1 MFQRTRYQFGWLRR
15 KPRRR
20 GPDMWV
26 WVHRSKGSTGKS
38 KENAVIV
45 GNVAQYPTEAEAW
58 RATEGLRLAINTAQ
72 NTDAVNFSAVI
83 DRYLREKLPRR
94 HSSASKYRS
103 WLTHHV
109 QPKWGSILIQN
120 VKPLLVEEWLSGLN
134 LAPKSKGHI
143 RSIMHILFNWAM
155 KWELIDLDK
164 MNPMKLVRVE
174 GSSKRLRQP
183 RTLTVKEFRLLL
195 ERLEEPIHTMCIV
208 AACLGLRAS
217 EVAGLQWGDF
227 DWGNR
232 QIHIQRGFV
241 IGHVDEV
248 KTTNSNRSLPVHHAL
263 ATLLLE
269 YKKETAPDAKD
280 TDWLFPSPY
289 GTGKP
294 RWPWTIQRTHLLP
307 AGIDAGLGR
316 IGWHTF
322 RHSYSTLLRAL
333 RVDLKVQQELLR
345 HADIRT
351 TMNIYTQA
359 MPDAMRRANSRV
371 VEMVL
376 PKRKVG

>member
-1 MFQRTRYQFGWLRR
+1 MRVTKRRTIVLLLLSALLVGLVFVPRKYIWLYLSR
-15 KPRRR
+15 KTDPRPPVADLLRD
-20 GPDMWV
+20 PEA
-26 WVHRSKGSTGKS
+26 SKNP
-38 KENAVIV
+38 ELLL
-45 GNVAQYPTEAEAW
+45 AEAN
-58 RATEGLRLAINTAQ
+58 RLAWLFNWPKAEPLYIRAEELFKQ
-72 NTDAVNFSAVI
+72 RGDARDEI
-83 DRYLREKLPRR
+83 
-94 HSSASKYRS
+94 
-103 WLTHHV
+103 
-109 QPKWGSILIQN
+109 
-120 VKPLLVEEWLSGLN
+120 WLSGLD

-195 ERLEEPIHTMCIV
+195 ERLEEPICTMCIV

-217 EVAGLQWGDF
+217 ELAGLQWGDF
-227 DWGNR
+227 DWGGR
-232 QIHIQRGFV
+232 QVHIQRGFV
-241 IGHVDEV
+241 IGYVDEV
-248 KTTNSNRSLPVHHAL
+248 KTPNSNRSLPVHRAL

-289 GTGKP
+289 GTGRP

-307 AGIDAGLGR
+307 AGIRAGLGR

-322 RHSYSTLLRAL
+322 RQYSGFLIIPGRLNLAPL
-333 RVDLKVQQELLR
+333 I
-345 HADIRT
+345 HM
-351 TMNIYTQA
+351 TM
-359 MPDAMRRANSRV
+359 
-371 VEMVL
+371 
-376 PKRKVG
+376 

>member
-20 GPDMWV
+20 GPDVWV
-26 WVHRSKGSTGKS
+26 WVHRSKGPDGKS

-45 GNVAQYPTEAEAW
+45 GNVVQYPTEAEAW
-58 RATEGLRLAINTAQ
+58 RATEGLRLA
-72 NTDAVNFSAVI
+72 VNSPQRNEEITFNAVI
-83 DRYLREKLPRR
+83 DRYLREKLPKR
-94 HSSASKYRS
+94 HSTGSKYRS

-109 QPKWGSILIQN
+109 QPKWGSVPIRN
-120 VKPLLVEEWLSGLN
+120 VKPLLVEEWLSGLD
-134 LAPKSKGHI
+134 LAPKSKGHL
-143 RSIMHILFNWAM
+143 RSMMHILFNWAM

-164 MNPMKLVRVE
+164 MNPMNLVRVE

-183 RTLTVKEFRLLL
+183 KALTIKEFRLLMKQL
-195 ERLEEPIHTMCIV
+195 GEPIRTMCIV

-227 DWGNR
+227 DWR
-232 QIHIQRGFV
+232 DREVHIQRGFV

-248 KTTNSNRSLPVHHAL
+248 KTTNSNRSLPVHRAL
-263 ATLLLE
+263 ASLLRE
-269 YKKETAPDAKD
+269 YKRETAPNASD
-280 TDWLFPSPY
+280 TAWLFPSPY
-289 GTGKP
+289 GTGRP

-307 AGIDAGLGR
+307 AGMRAGLGR

-322 RHSYSTLLRAL
+322 RHSYSTLLRSVG
-333 RVDLKVQQELLR
+333 VDLKVQQELLR

-351 TMNIYTQA
+351 TMNVYTQA
-359 MPDAMRRANSRV
+359 VPEAMRKANSRV

-376 PKRKVG
+376 PTRKVG

>member
-20 GPDMWV
+20 GPDVWV

-58 RATEGLRLAINTAQ
+58 RATEGLRLAIDTAQ

-208 AACLGLRAS
+208 AACLELRAS

-232 QIHIQRGFV
+232 QVYIQRGFV

-248 KTTNSNRSLPVHHAL
+248 KTTNSNRSLPVHRAL

-269 YKKETAPDAKD
+269 YKSETAPDAKD

-289 GTGKP
+289 GTGRP

-307 AGIDAGLGR
+307 AGIRAGLGR

-376 PKRKVG
+376 PERKVG

>member
-1 MFQRTRYQFGWLRR
+1 
-15 KPRRR
+15 
-20 GPDMWV
+20 
-26 WVHRSKGSTGKS
+26 
-38 KENAVIV
+38 VIV

-72 NTDAVNFSAVI
+72 NTDAVSFNAVI

-109 QPKWGSILIQN
+109 QPKWGSVLIRN
-120 VKPLLVEEWLSGLN
+120 VKPLLVEEWLSGLD

-195 ERLEEPIHTMCIV
+195 ERLEEPIRTMCIV

-232 QIHIQRGFV
+232 QVHIQRGFV

-248 KTTNSNRSLPVHHAL
+248 KTTNSNRSLPVHRAL

-269 YKKETAPDAKD
+269 YKKETTPDAKD

-289 GTGKP
+289 GTGRP

-307 AGIDAGLGR
+307 AGIRAGLGR
-316 IGWHTF
+316 IGCHTF

-376 PKRKVG
+376 PERKVG

>member
-1 MFQRTRYQFGWLRR
+1 VESYTQATVRAAKTYEGGKPMFQRTRYQFGWLRR

-20 GPDMWV
+20 GPDVWV
-26 WVHRSKGSTGKS
+26 WVHRSKGPTGKS

-58 RATEGLRLAINTAQ
+58 RATEGLRLAINTVQ
-72 NTDAVNFSAVI
+72 STEAVRFNALI

-109 QPKWGSILIQN
+109 QPKWGSVLIRN
-120 VKPLLVEEWLSGLN
+120 VKPLLVEEWLSELN

-183 RTLTVKEFRLLL
+183 RPLTVKEFRLLL
-195 ERLEEPIHTMCIV
+195 ERLEERICTMCIV

-232 QIHIQRGFV
+232 QVHIQRGFV

-248 KTTNSNRSLPVHHAL
+248 KTTNSNRSLPVHRAL

-269 YKKETAPDAKD
+269 YKKETTPDAKD
-280 TDWLFPSPY
+280 TD
-289 GTGKP
+289 
-294 RWPWTIQRTHLLP
+294 
-307 AGIDAGLGR
+307 
-316 IGWHTF
+316 
-322 RHSYSTLLRAL
+322 
-333 RVDLKVQQELLR
+333 
-345 HADIRT
+345 
-351 TMNIYTQA
+351 
-359 MPDAMRRANSRV
+359 
-371 VEMVL
+371 
-376 PKRKVG
+376 

>member
-1 MFQRTRYQFGWLRR
+1 MFKRKRYQFGWLRR

-20 GPDMWV
+20 GPDVWV
-26 WVHRSKGSTGKS
+26 WVHRSKGATGKT

-45 GNVAQYPTEAEAW
+45 GNVAQFPTEAEAW

-72 NTDAVNFSAVI
+72 DTDAVNFSAVI

-109 QPKWGSILIQN
+109 QPKWGHVQIQN
-120 VKPLLVEEWLSGLN
+120 VKPLLVEEWLSGLE

-183 RTLTVKEFRLLL
+183 RTLTIKEFRSLL
-195 ERLEEPIHTMCIV
+195 ERLEEPIRTMCIV

-227 DWGNR
+227 DWGNCLV
-232 QIHIQRGFV
+232 HIQRGFV
-241 IGHVDEV
+241 IGYVDEV
-248 KTTNSNRSLPVHHAL
+248 KTTNSNRSLPVHRAL
-263 ATLLLE
+263 ATRLLE
-269 YKKETAPDAKD
+269 YKKETAPDAND

-289 GTGKP
+289 GTGRP

-307 AGIDAGLGR
+307 AGIRAGLGR

-376 PKRKVG
+376 PERKVG

>member
-20 GPDMWV
+20 GPDVWV
-26 WVHRSKGSTGKS
+26 WVHRSKGATGKS

-45 GNVAQYPTEAEAW
+45 GDVAQYPTEAEAW
-58 RATEGLRLAINTAQ
+58 RATEGLRLAVNTARR
-72 NTDAVNFSAVI
+72 TDAVTFNAVI
-83 DRYLREKLPRR
+83 DRYLRERLPKR

-109 QPKWGSILIQN
+109 QPKWGSVLIPN
-120 VKPLLVEEWLSGLN
+120 VKPLLVEEWLSGLD

-195 ERLEEPIHTMCIV
+195 ERLEEPIRTMCIV

-232 QIHIQRGFV
+232 QVHIQRGFV
-241 IGHVDEV
+241 VGHVDEV
-248 KTTNSNRSLPVHHAL
+248 KTTNSNRNLPVHAAL
-263 ATLLLE
+263 ASLLLE
-269 YKKETAPDAKD
+269 YKKETAADAKISA
-280 TDWLFPSPY
+280 WLFPSPY

-307 AGIDAGLGR
+307 AGISAGLGR

-322 RHSYSTLLRAL
+322 RHSYSTMLHAL
-333 RVDLKVQQELLR
+333 HVDLKVQQELLR

-351 TMNIYTQA
+351 TMNVYTQA

-376 PKRKVG
+376 HERKVG

>member
-1 MFQRTRYQFGWLRR
+1 
-15 KPRRR
+15 
-20 GPDMWV
+20 
-26 WVHRSKGSTGKS
+26 VHRSKRLDGKS

-58 RATEGLRLAINTAQ
+58 RATEGLRLTINTAQ
-72 NTDAVNFSAVI
+72 RTEEFTFNAVI
-83 DRYLREKLPRR
+83 DRYLREKLPKR

-103 WLTHHV
+103 WLRHHI
-109 QPKWGSILIQN
+109 QPKWGSVPIRN
-120 VKPLLVEEWLSGLN
+120 VKPLLVEEWLSGLD

-155 KWELIDLDK
+155 KWELIDLDR

-195 ERLEEPIHTMCIV
+195 KRLEEPIRTMCIV

-217 EVAGLQWGDF
+217 ELAGLQWGDF
-227 DWGNR
+227 DWASR
-232 QIHIQRGFV
+232 QVHIQRGFV
-241 IGHVDEV
+241 VGHVDEV
-248 KTTNSNRSLPVHHAL
+248 KTANSNRNLPVHCAL
-263 ATLLLE
+263 ANLLLE
-269 YKKETAPDAKD
+269 YKAETAPEAAD

-289 GTGKP
+289 GTGRP
-294 RWPWTIQRTHLLP
+294 RWPWTIQSRILLP
-307 AGIDAGLGR
+307 TGIRIGLGR

-322 RHSYSTLLRAL
+322 RHSYSTLLRSL

-351 TMNIYTQA
+351 TLNIYTQA
-359 MPDAMRRANSRV
+359 MPDAMRRVNSTPTRFRHIV
-371 VEMVL
+371 F
-376 PKRKVG
+376 

>member
-1 MFQRTRYQFGWLRR
+1 MFQRKRYQFGWLRR
-15 KPRRR
+15 KSRRR
-20 GPDMWV
+20 GPDVWV
-26 WVHRSKGSTGKS
+26 WVHRSKGLTGKS

-45 GNVAQYPTEAEAW
+45 GNVAEYPTEAEAW
-58 RATEGLRLAINTAQ
+58 RATEGLRLAINTPQ
-72 NTDAVNFSAVI
+72 TNEEVSFNAVI

-103 WLTHHV
+103 WLIHHV
-109 QPKWGSILIQN
+109 QPRWGSVLIRN
-120 VKPLLVEEWLSGLN
+120 VKPLLVEEWLSGLD

-174 GSSKRLRQP
+174 GSSKRLRLP

-195 ERLEEPIHTMCIV
+195 ERLEEPIRTMCIV
-208 AACLGLRAS
+208 AGCLGLRAS

-248 KTTNSNRSLPVHHAL
+248 KTTNSNRSLPVHRAL

-280 TDWLFPSPY
+280 SDWLFPSPY
-289 GTGKP
+289 GTGRP

-307 AGIDAGLGR
+307 AGIRAGLGR

-376 PKRKVG
+376 PERKVG

>member
-269 YKKETAPDAKD
+269 YKNETAPDAKD

>member
-1 MFQRTRYQFGWLRR
+1 M
-15 KPRRR
+15 
-20 GPDMWV
+20 
-26 WVHRSKGSTGKS
+26 
-38 KENAVIV
+38 
-45 GNVAQYPTEAEAW
+45 
-58 RATEGLRLAINTAQ
+58 
-72 NTDAVNFSAVI
+72 
-83 DRYLREKLPRR
+83 
-94 HSSASKYRS
+94 
-103 WLTHHV
+103 
-109 QPKWGSILIQN
+109 
-120 VKPLLVEEWLSGLN
+120 KPLLVEEWLSELN

-143 RSIMHILFNWAM
+143 RSIMHIPFNWAM

-195 ERLEEPIHTMCIV
+195 ERLEEPIRTMCIV

-248 KTTNSNRSLPVHHAL
+248 KTTNSNRSLPVHKAL

-280 TDWLFPSPY
+280 TDWLFQARTELEGHDGRGRSSELTY
-289 GTGKP
+289 FP
-294 RWPWTIQRTHLLP
+294 RELMPDW
-307 AGIDAGLGR
+307 AGLAGTR
-316 IGWHTF
+316 FGILTRPCCAPCEW
-322 RHSYSTLLRAL
+322 
-333 RVDLKVQQELLR
+333 
-345 HADIRT
+345 I
-351 TMNIYTQA
+351 
-359 MPDAMRRANSRV
+359 
-371 VEMVL
+371 
-376 PKRKVG
+376 

>member
-20 GPDMWV
+20 GPDVWV

-58 RATEGLRLAINTAQ
+58 RATEGLRLAINTTQ
-72 NTDAVNFSAVI
+72 NTDAVRFNAVI

-109 QPKWGSILIQN
+109 QPKWGSVLIRN
-120 VKPLLVEEWLSGLN
+120 VKPLLVEEWLSGLD

-195 ERLEEPIHTMCIV
+195 ERLEEPIRTMCIV

-232 QIHIQRGFV
+232 QVHIQRGFV

-248 KTTNSNRSLPVHHAL
+248 KTTNSNRSLPVHRAL

-269 YKKETAPDAKD
+269 YKKETAPGAKD

-289 GTGKP
+289 GTGRP

-307 AGIDAGLGR
+307 AGINAGLGR

-359 MPDAMRRANSRV
+359 MPEAMRRANSRV

-376 PKRKVG
+376 PERKVG

>member
-20 GPDMWV
+20 GPDVWV
-26 WVHRSKGSTGKS
+26 WVRRSKGSTGKP
-38 KENAVIV
+38 KENAVII
-45 GNVAQYPTEAEAW
+45 GNVDQYPTEAEAW
-58 RATEGLRLAINTAQ
+58 RATEGLRLTINTAQ
-72 NTDAVNFSAVI
+72 NTEAVSFNAVI

-103 WLTHHV
+103 WLTHHI
-109 QPKWGSILIQN
+109 QPKWGSVLILN
-120 VKPLLVEEWLSGLN
+120 VKPLLVEEWLSRLD

-195 ERLEEPIHTMCIV
+195 ERLEEPIRTMCIV

-232 QIHIQRGFV
+232 QVHIQRGFV
-241 IGHVDEV
+241 VGHVDEV
-248 KTTNSNRSLPVHHAL
+248 KTTNSNRSLPVHRAL

-269 YKKETAPDAKD
+269 YKKETAPYAND

-289 GTGKP
+289 GTGRP

-307 AGIDAGLGR
+307 AGMRAGLGR

-322 RHSYSTLLRAL
+322 RHYVEFRTMPSRSKNYRS
-333 RVDLKVQQELLR
+333 
-345 HADIRT
+345 IRPSPPLDS
-351 TMNIYTQA
+351 A
-359 MPDAMRRANSRV
+359 
-371 VEMVL
+371 
-376 PKRKVG
+376 

>member
-1 MFQRTRYQFGWLRR
+1 MFQRKRYQFGWLRR

-20 GPDMWV
+20 GPDVWV
-26 WVHRSKGSTGKS
+26 WVHRSKGPVGKS

-58 RATEGLRLAINTAQ
+58 RATEGLRLAINTTHRTEGVTF
-72 NTDAVNFSAVI
+72 NAVI
-83 DRYLREKLPRR
+83 DRYLREKLPKR

-103 WLTHHV
+103 WLTHHI
-109 QPKWGSILIQN
+109 QPKWGSVPIRN
-120 VKPLLVEEWLSGLN
+120 VKPLLVEEWLSGLD

-195 ERLEEPIHTMCIV
+195 ERLEEPICTMCIV

-217 EVAGLQWGDF
+217 ELAGLQWGDF
-227 DWGNR
+227 DWGGR
-232 QIHIQRGFV
+232 QVHIQRGFV
-241 IGHVDEV
+241 IGYVDEV
-248 KTTNSNRSLPVHHAL
+248 KTPNSNRSLPVHRAL

-289 GTGKP
+289 GTGRP

-307 AGIDAGLGR
+307 AGIRAGLGR

-376 PKRKVG
+376 PERKVG

>member
-15 KPRRR
+15 KPRQR
-20 GPDMWV
+20 GPDVWV
-26 WVHRSKGSTGKS
+26 WVYRSKGSSGKS

-45 GNVAQYPTEAEAW
+45 GNVAQYPTTAEAW

-72 NTDAVNFSAVI
+72 RTEAISFNAVI
-83 DRYLREKLPRR
+83 DRYLREKLPKR

-109 QPKWGSILIQN
+109 QPKWGNVPIRN
-120 VKPLLVEEWLSGLN
+120 VKPLLVEEWLSGLD

-183 RTLTVKEFRLLL
+183 RTLTVKEFRSLL
-195 ERLEEPIHTMCIV
+195 ERLVEPIRTMCIV

-217 EVAGLQWGDF
+217 ELAGLQWGDF

-232 QIHIQRGFV
+232 QVHIQRGFV

-248 KTTNSNRSLPVHHAL
+248 KTTNSNRSLPVHRAL

-269 YKKETAPDAKD
+269 YKNETAPHSKD

-289 GTGKP
+289 GTGRP
-294 RWPWTIQRTHLLP
+294 RWPWTIQRDYLLP
-307 AGIDAGLGR
+307 AGIRAGLGR

-322 RHSYSTLLRAL
+322 RHSYSTLLRSL

-376 PKRKVG
+376 PERKVG

>member
-1 MFQRTRYQFGWLRR
+1 
-15 KPRRR
+15 
-20 GPDMWV
+20 
-26 WVHRSKGSTGKS
+26 
-38 KENAVIV
+38 VIV

-58 RATEGLRLAINTAQ
+58 RATEGLRLEINTAQ

-109 QPKWGSILIQN
+109 QPKWGHVQIQN
-120 VKPLLVEEWLSGLN
+120 VKPLLVEEWLSGLE

-183 RTLTVKEFRLLL
+183 RTLTIKEFRSLL
-195 ERLEEPIHTMCIV
+195 ERLEEPIRTMCIV

-227 DWGNR
+227 DWGNCLV
-232 QIHIQRGFV
+232 HIQRGFV
-241 IGHVDEV
+241 IGYVDEV
-248 KTTNSNRSLPVHHAL
+248 KTTNSNRSFPVHRAL
-263 ATLLLE
+263 ATRLLE
-269 YKKETAPDAKD
+269 YKKETAPYAKD
-280 TDWLFPSPY
+280 TDWLFSKPLRNGKATVAVDDPANSLTSC
-289 GTGKP
+289 GDSCWTGP
-294 RWPWTIQRTHLLP
+294 DWLAHVSAFLLDLAARPASRFEGP
-307 AGIDAGLGR
+307 AGASTSRGHPHNNEHLHAGDA
-316 IGWHTF
+316 
-322 RHSYSTLLRAL
+322 
-333 RVDLKVQQELLR
+333 
-345 HADIRT
+345 
-351 TMNIYTQA
+351 
-359 MPDAMRRANSRV
+359 
-371 VEMVL
+371 
-376 PKRKVG
+376 

>member
-1 MFQRTRYQFGWLRR
+1 
-15 KPRRR
+15 
-20 GPDMWV
+20 
-26 WVHRSKGSTGKS
+26 
-38 KENAVIV
+38 
-45 GNVAQYPTEAEAW
+45 
-58 RATEGLRLAINTAQ
+58 
-72 NTDAVNFSAVI
+72 
-83 DRYLREKLPRR
+83 
-94 HSSASKYRS
+94 
-103 WLTHHV
+103 
-109 QPKWGSILIQN
+109 
-120 VKPLLVEEWLSGLN
+120 VKPLLVEEWLSELN

-195 ERLEEPIHTMCIV
+195 ERLEEPIRTMCIV

-248 KTTNSNRSLPVHHAL
+248 KTTNSNRSLPVHRAL

-289 GTGKP
+289 GTGRP

-307 AGIDAGLGR
+307 AGIRAGLGR

-376 PKRKVG
+376 PERKVG